1 MHYNK
6 LPRRIHVCV
15 SLICTLPEL
24 RTREERSNQY
34 FGTDLMPVDSQAVDD
49 LDEIYE
55 RVSVHPWINFM

>member
-1 MHYNK
+1 MF
-6 LPRRIHVCV
+6 LA
-15 SLICTLPEL
+15 LPEL

-55 RVSVHPWINFM
+55 RVSAHFLCALNFCYILVADSM